1 MKKNIITLFL
11 ILTCIVSSR
20 ISFAQDDPL
29 PSWNDDTLKASII
42 AFVKSVTMDGT
53 STFVPV
59 EDRVATFDNDGTLW
73 CEKPLI
79 QGLFAMYRAK
89 QMVEKNPSLK
99 QKQPYKAIASND
111 MAYIQKMSEQDL
123 IKLVVA
129 THTGLT
135 EDEYEKQV
143 ADFFANAKAPNGKS
157 VADLVYKPQVELLQ
171 YLRANGF
178 KTYICSGGTVDFMR
192 AISIKYYG
200 IPPEQVIGSTFV
212 YVYKDSA
219 GINDIYRLPK
229 LATFNDKQVKP
240 VSIQYHIG
248 KRPIFACGNEGGAG
262 DVYMLR
268 FSQGG
273 KYPSYQL
280 IVNHDDK
287 EREAYYQEKDNKS
300 LNWAKKY
307 GWHVVSM
314 KGNWK
319 TIFATN

>member
-1 MKKNIITLFL
+1 MKKNIIILLL
-11 ILTCIVSSR
+11 ILSCIVSSSF
-20 ISFAQDDPL
+20 SFAQDDPL

-79 QGLFAMYRAK
+79 QGLFAMYRTK

-99 QKQPYKAIASND
+99 QKQPYKAITSND
-111 MAYIQKMSEQDL
+111 MTYIQKMSEQDL

-135 EDEYEKQV
+135 EEEYEKQV
-143 ADFFANAKAPNGKS
+143 ADFFANAKAPNGKPI
-157 VADLVYKPQVELLQ
+157 AELVYKPQVELLQ

-192 AISIKYYG
+192 SISTKYYG

-219 GINDIYRLPK
+219 GINDIYRMPK
-229 LATFNDKQVKP
+229 LATFNDKQAKP

-319 TIFATN
+319 TIFVTN

>member
-1 MKKNIITLFL
+1 MRKSTTLLIIIFCSIL
-11 ILTCIVSSR
+11 INV
-20 ISFAQDDPL
+20 SFAQDDPL
-29 PSWNDDTLKASII
+29 RSWNNDSLKGSII
-42 AFVKSVTMDGT
+42 AFVKSVTTEGT
-53 STFVPV
+53 STFVPA

-79 QGLFAMYRAK
+79 QGIFAMYRAK
-89 QMVEKNPSLK
+89 KMIGKNPALK
-99 QKQPYKAIASND
+99 QKQPFKAIASND
-111 MAYIQKMSEQDL
+111 MTYIKSMSEQDL
-123 IKLVVA
+123 IKLVAV

-135 EDEYEKQV
+135 EEEYEKEV

-157 VADLVYKPQVELLQ
+157 IEELVYKPQVELLQ

-192 AISIKYYG
+192 AISTKYYG

-219 GINDIYRLPK
+219 GINDIYRTPK
-229 LATFNDKQVKP
+229 LNTFNDKQVKP

-248 KRPIFACGNEGGAG
+248 KRPIFACGNEGGGG
-262 DVYMLR
+262 DIYMLR
-268 FSQGG
+268 FSQGN

-280 IVNHDDK
+280 LINHDDK
-287 EREAYYQEKDNKS
+287 EREFYYQEKDNKS
-300 LNWAKKY
+300 LNWAKKF
-307 GWHVVSM
+307 GWNIVSM

-319 TIFATN
+319 TIFVAD